1 MKSRNWAVMGLLQM
15 LALAPI
21 NVQAQNRVNAVKTEI
36 SAATIVMESGNSWMD
51 HALESE
57 LIRDMGLTP
66 DEINPP
72 VPTAMRVAV
81 DTDPT
86 DGDGGNGGGGGGG
99 GGTGPV
105 GTSGVLPSPSSILSQ
120 NRFGTFTQV
129 GTTNLAAMLDET
141 WLWIEGQVRDGI
153 EDKLANAH
161 REQTG
166 PDLEGFYNIQISIAP
181 FTTATKRVYVWPDQ
195 HKMRL
200 TWTLPNNAISCRAS
214 LNNWPDR
221 DVDIVTTINMVVDVQ
236 TTGSK
241 TDPTDVVYSYL
252 YFNGTQASNDGTL
265 YEETFNNATE
275 AEFNSTFEEIPAV
288 LPDLMFRPLSQALAS
303 KMTPTSL
310 ELKFDYVS
318 AQSRLVF
325 RIYNPTKSLPTV
337 DLQPVTSVS
346 QTLRR

>member
-1 MKSRNWAVMGLLQM
+1 MKSRNWAIVGLLQV

-21 NVQAQNRVNAVKTEI
+21 QTQAQINTRAVKTEVN
-36 SAATIVMESGNSWMD
+36 AKTILMETGDSWMD
-51 HALESE
+51 YAVEAE
-57 LIRDMGLTP
+57 LIRDLGMKP

-72 VPTAMRVAV
+72 VPAAMRAAV
-81 DTDPT
+81 DNDPT
-86 DGDGGNGGGGGGG
+86 NGGGGNGGGGS

-120 NRFGTFTQV
+120 NRLGKFTQV
-129 GTTNLAAMLDET
+129 GTTNLAFMLDET

-153 EDKLANAH
+153 YDKLANAH

-166 PDLEGFYNIQISIAP
+166 PDLEGFYNIQISMAP
-181 FTTATKRVYVWPDQ
+181 FTTATKRVYVWPDK

-200 TWTLPNNAISCRAS
+200 TWTLANNSISCRAS

-221 DVDIVTTINMVVDVQ
+221 DVDIVTTIHMVVDIQ
-236 TTGSK
+236 ATGSK

-252 YFNGTQASNDGTL
+252 YFSNTQASNDGIL

-275 AEFNSTFEEIPAV
+275 AEFNSTFEEIPAA
-288 LPDLMFRPLSQALAS
+288 LPDLMFRPLSQTLAS
-303 KMTPTSL
+303 KLAPTSL
-310 ELKFDYVS
+310 DLKFDYVT

-325 RIYNPTKSLPTV
+325 RIFNPTRSLPTLDV
-337 DLQPVTSVS
+337 QPVNTAT
-346 QTLRR
+346 TLRR